1 MTQEDAGFYGGK
13 EMPLREHLYSEL
25 KHYKYFQRKSDVL
38 FDAMIR
44 QVITLAQSQ
53 EWGDVNVKY
62 SLCFR

>member
-25 KHYKYFQRKSDVL
+25 KHYKYFQRKSDVP

-53 EWGDVNVKY
+53 E
-62 SLCFR
+62 